1 MLILNPQ
8 ITLKQTS
15 VFWFLFLIISV
26 GIVLKRR
33 DNVKKLSENDESLV
47 YECPCCGAGTITI
60 NKMSAHRYGYCD
72 TCDAAYIH
80 YIPLPHQLSMHK
92 NKHKIKLMLGG

>member
-1 MLILNPQ
+1 M
-8 ITLKQTS
+8 
-15 VFWFLFLIISV
+15 
-26 GIVLKRR
+26 
-33 DNVKKLSENDESLV
+33 KKLSENDESLV